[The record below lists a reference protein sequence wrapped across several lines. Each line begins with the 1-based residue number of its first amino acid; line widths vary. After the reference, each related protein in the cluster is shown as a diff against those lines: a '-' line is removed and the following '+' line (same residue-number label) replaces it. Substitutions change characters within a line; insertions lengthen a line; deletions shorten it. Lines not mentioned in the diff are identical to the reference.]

1 MSETYDVVVVGA
13 RCAGSPL
20 ATHLAT
26 AGFSVALLDKD
37 EFPSDTPST
46 HFFQVEGILAQVA
59 DLRYEAE
66 YVALERMTRITVRS
80 RGEALVDTDGEHTG
94 VLARA
99 VAMDRTRLFAVA
111 DEFVGLRFVQRQMGA
126 ALQVFL
132 GKA

>member
-1 MSETYDVVVVGA
+1 MSPHRIPDTQGGSGESIWQLCA
-13 RCAGSPL
+13 RGYAGQARGEALQRHSEGGDAAVIPGDD
-20 ATHLAT
+20 HL
-26 AGFSVALLDKD
+26 V
-37 EFPSDTPST
+37 P
-46 HFFQVEGILAQVA
+46 AQAA
-59 DLRYEAE
+59 DLGYEAE